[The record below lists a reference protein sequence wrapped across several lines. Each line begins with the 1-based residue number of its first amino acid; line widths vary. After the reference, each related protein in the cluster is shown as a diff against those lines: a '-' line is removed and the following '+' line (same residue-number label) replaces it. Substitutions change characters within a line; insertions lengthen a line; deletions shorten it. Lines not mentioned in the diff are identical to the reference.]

1 MSSLQMNNWKSKL
14 TTFYWIEFVIWIS
27 INFFFIF
34 FFVYFFV
41 VFSILSVWIIFLFQL
56 NQSDCRFFKFL
67 FNIIWRIFLFKS
79 FKKNFV
85 MSSFKTVSSQ
95 TLNAILIKSNYQ
107 EIRQKID
114 FFFRRVAYF
123 QLLQRCE
130 NVAIREKAFFVL
142 FIDFMMKNV
151 SIWTNINLMHFF
163 RDRFSQMHTIYQI
176 NKIKIAKRKTKFL
189 IKIETNWNE
198 EKKTQKCFLQLI
210 DANNEN

>member
-1 MSSLQMNNWKSKL
+1 MSFFLILCSAS
-14 TTFYWIEFVIWIS
+14 FDEFLYSNHS
-27 INFFFIF
+27 ILFFI
-34 FFVYFFV
+34 
-41 VFSILSVWIIFLFQL
+41 
-56 NQSDCRFFKFL
+56 
-67 FNIIWRIFLFKS
+67 
-79 FKKNFV
+79 

-107 EIRQKID
+107 KIRQKID

-176 NKIKIAKRKTKFL
+176 NKIETAERKTKFL

-198 EKKTQKCFLQLI
+198 KKKKNTKMFFTI
-210 DANNEN
+210 SWRK